1 MNQELVDGDADKLT
15 EKVIKDW
22 QHRASAPLLTARFS
36 LYNISRSGCHLV
48 HKEIGWADIL
58 QWALFPV
65 LYWTHVLS
73 LQRDNLI
80 LSAGLKS
87 RNWRNTCSSVV
98 CLIEIN
104 QKWAATWQQ
113 RIRME
118 VFRLDGAQGKL
129 IQWMATLPTAVG
141 LEPDDILDPFQ
152 PKPFCDSKLHF
163 QSNNCRLLLFSISL
177 HQRKPYIKALIG
189 TGVQIENTMFVST
202 VLPLISQVF
211 QAASLLLQSWTRFP
225 SICRFLLSIAPTY
238 SQTGFTLFSA
248 ATPMTPLPHD
258 TWMSWKAVINTSL
271 IVKTSV
277 WS

>member
-87 RNWRNTCSSVV
+87 RNWRNACSSVV

-113 RIRME
+113 RMRME
-118 VFRLDGAQGKL
+118 VFRLYGAQGKL
-129 IQWMATLPTAVG
+129 IQWMATL
-141 LEPDDILDPFQ
+141 
-152 PKPFCDSKLHF
+152 S
-163 QSNNCRLLLFSISL
+163 
-177 HQRKPYIKALIG
+177 
-189 TGVQIENTMFVST
+189 
-202 VLPLISQVF
+202 
-211 QAASLLLQSWTRFP
+211 AAGAWDWFKFP
-225 SICRFLLSIAPTY
+225 SNPSH
-238 SQTGFTLFSA
+238 S
-248 ATPMTPLPHD
+248 
-258 TWMSWKAVINTSL
+258 VIVTMIL
-271 IVKTSV
+271 
-277 WS
+277 WL